1 MFTGIIEETGTVRS
15 VTPGRDAATLEIAAS
30 VVLED
35 VRIGDSIAVNG
46 VCVTVTEFSRDTF
59 KADLMPET
67 LKATSL
73 ATVKHGT
80 RVNLERTLRADGRLG
95 GHIVSGHVDC
105 TAKIRAMRA
114 EGNAVY
120 MELAVPAEY
129 LIYLVRKGSVALDGT
144 SLTVFDVGQDLITVS
159 LVPHT
164 RAATILGAKK
174 PGDLVNLEC
183 DILAKYAERMLQPS
197 ANQAVGLSLNT
208 LKEHGFA

>member
-1 MFTGIIEETGTVRS
+1 MFTGIIEEIGTVRS
-15 VTPGRDAATLEIAAS
+15 VTPGQDAATLEISAS
-30 VVLED
+30 VVLDD
-35 VRIGDSIAVNG
+35 VGLGDSIAVNG

-73 ATVKHGT
+73 ASVKHGT
-80 RVNLERTLRADGRLG
+80 RVNLERALRADGRLG

-105 TAKIRAMRA
+105 TAIIRTMRT
-114 EGNAVY
+114 EGNAIY

-129 LIYLVRKGSVALDGT
+129 LIYLVHKGSVALDGT
-144 SLTVFDVGQDLITVS
+144 SLTVFAVGQDSITVS

-164 RAATILGAKK
+164 RAATILGEKK
-174 PGDLVNLEC
+174 IGDLVNLEC

-197 ANQAVGLSLNT
+197 ANQASGLSLNT

>member
-1 MFTGIIEETGTVRS
+1 MFTGIIEEIGTVRS
-15 VTPGRDAATLEIAAS
+15 VTPGKDAATLEIGAS

-35 VRIGDSIAVNG
+35 VHLGDSIAVNG
-46 VCVTVTEFSRDTF
+46 VCLTVTEFNRDSF

-73 ATVKHGT
+73 AAAKTGT
-80 RVNLERTLRADGRLG
+80 PVNLERALRADGRLG
-95 GHIVSGHVDC
+95 GHIVSGHIDC
-105 TAKIRAMRA
+105 TAKVRSKRQ
-114 EGNAVY
+114 EGNAIY

-129 LIYLVRKGSVALDGT
+129 SVYLVRKGSVALDGT
-144 SLTVFDVGQDLITVS
+144 SLTIFDAGKDSITVS

-164 RAATILGAKK
+164 RASTILGSKL

-197 ANQAVGLSLNT
+197 AGQADSLSLNT
-208 LKEHGFA
+208 LKENGFA